1 MGVDL
6 RPKKGDIIIKKP
18 FMVSIC
24 LTRVDKLL
32 GLPLVNMLV
41 TDPEHLEQPK
51 KRNNLIF

>member
-6 RPKKGDIIIKKP
+6 RPKKGDIIIQKP

-32 GLPLVNMLV
+32 GLPLVNMLI
-41 TDPEHLEQPK
+41 TDPEHLEPPK
-51 KRNNLIF
+51 KRNN